1 MIVGADGQKK
11 AAIDHVSKKGRTSTL
26 VRPIQHLYP
35 MEVVS
40 HSVADLEQDAE
51 EPGCEDYE
59 STSEESR
66 NRPRRSRRATAA
78 MTIFWFKLLPS

>member
-1 MIVGADGQKK
+1 
-11 AAIDHVSKKGRTSTL
+11 
-26 VRPIQHLYP
+26 

-40 HSVADLEQDAE
+40 HSVADLEQDAG

-78 MTIFWFKLLPS
+78 VTICDPL